1 MRRRLRLAVLLIAV
15 LGVSTSCRVK
25 VEPKISVSDILS
37 KSSTLIPAY
46 VTLEATSCDSEESK
60 KYVLGVVASYE
71 GCRNA
76 GRSFVKEWKIDVPL
90 IQFRDIGALSSTP
103 LALLRGKNNTLILY
117 VNKDTIINM
126 RRKFFQNNSNKIEM
140 VVRVELLNDTQFP
153 AKMAFSSVWV
163 NDSIAVGQ
171 QLFEY
176 DLAPNNFVTITMS
189 ETGVGA
195 FLREGSE
202 PLMIVPFD
210 G

>member
-1 MRRRLRLAVLLIAV
+1 MRKRLRLAVLLIAV
-15 LGVSTSCRVK
+15 LGVSTSCRIK

-37 KSSTLIPAY
+37 KSSILVPAY
-46 VTLEATSCDSEESK
+46 VTLEANNCDSEEK
-60 KYVLGVVASYE
+60 KRYLLGVVASYE

-76 GRSFVKEWKIDVPL
+76 GRMFLKEWKIDVPL
-90 IQFRDIGALSSTP
+90 VQFKDMGNLATAP
-103 LALLRGKNNTLILY
+103 LALFRGKNNTLILY

-126 RRKFFQNNSNKIEM
+126 RRNFFKDGNANLDL

-153 AKMAFSSVWV
+153 TKMAFSSVWI

-189 ETGVGA
+189 ETGVGT

-202 PLMIVPFD
+202 PLMIVPFE

>member
-1 MRRRLRLAVLLIAV
+1 MRRRLNIAVLLIAV

-25 VEPKISVSDILS
+25 VEPKISMSDILS
-37 KSSTLIPAY
+37 KSSDLVPAY
-46 VTLEATSCDSEESK
+46 VTLEANSCDSEENK
-60 KYVLGVVASYE
+60 RYLLGVVASYE
-71 GCRNA
+71 GCRNT
-76 GRSFVKEWKIDVPL
+76 GRAYLKEWKIDVPL
-90 IQFRDIGALSSTP
+90 VQFKDINSLATAP
-103 LALLRGKNNTLILY
+103 LALFRGKNNTLILY
-117 VNKDTIINM
+117 VNKDTIVNM
-126 RRKFFQNNSNKIEM
+126 RRTFFKGGNTKIEL
-140 VVRVELLNDTQFP
+140 VIRVELLNDTQFP
-153 AKMAFSSVWV
+153 AKMAFSSVWI

-202 PLMIVPFD
+202 PLMIVPFE